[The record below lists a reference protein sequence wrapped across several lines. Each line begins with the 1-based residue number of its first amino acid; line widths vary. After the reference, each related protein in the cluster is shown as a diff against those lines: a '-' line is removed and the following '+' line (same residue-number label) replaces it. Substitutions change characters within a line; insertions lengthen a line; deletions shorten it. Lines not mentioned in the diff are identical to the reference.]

1 MRETRLTIPEVGIIA
16 GTRGLLGAGIGLLL
30 ADRVP
35 ESRRRTVGWT
45 LFSIGALSTL
55 PIVMLVLGRS
65 RRVRSAGHDNQD
77 RVDDDASNHRTHP
90 LDVTESQ
97 RRSHVA

>member
-16 GTRGLLGAGIGLLL
+16 GTRGLLGAGVALLL

-35 ESRRRTVGWT
+35 ESRRKTVGWT

-55 PIVMLVLGRS
+55 PLAFLVLGRS
-65 RRVRSAGHDNQD
+65 RRVRSMEHEKRDRAGAHP
-77 RVDDDASNHRTHP
+77 SN
-90 LDVTESQ
+90 SQ
-97 RRSHVA
+97 SHMRQTVVPR